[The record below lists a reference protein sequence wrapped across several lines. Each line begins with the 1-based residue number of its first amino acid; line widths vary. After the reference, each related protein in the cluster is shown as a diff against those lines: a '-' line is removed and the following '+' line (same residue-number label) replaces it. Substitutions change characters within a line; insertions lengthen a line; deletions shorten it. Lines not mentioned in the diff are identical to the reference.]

1 MWHIDDI
8 EEDNWDVNKDQNVFH
23 QIKQFFG
30 GIAWEKKNMSIIGNL
45 IISNHKDLYKTACFY
60 FLNIFLWFWLRQSAF
75 PEIFFFF
82 FARVHF
88 LQCCMA
94 WGLVQWKWGMQ
105 FSSLKCDKIMMLFQ
119 WESMKLYY
127 EFPNLRIV
135 PSEWKSTIVLVGWS
149 HGGRG

>member
-30 GIAWEKKNMSIIGNL
+30 GTAWEKKNMSIIGNL
-45 IISNHKDLYKTACFY
+45 IISNHKDLYKAACFY

-82 FARVHF
+82 LPGYIFSSVAWPGGWCSGSGVCSF
-88 LQCCMA
+88 QAWNVIKLWCYFNENQWSYIMNFQI
-94 WGLVQWKWGMQ
+94 WGLCPVNG
-105 FSSLKCDKIMMLFQ
+105 SLL
-119 WESMKLYY
+119 
-127 EFPNLRIV
+127 
-135 PSEWKSTIVLVGWS
+135 
-149 HGGRG
+149 

>member
-1 MWHIDDI
+1 
-8 EEDNWDVNKDQNVFH
+8 
-23 QIKQFFG
+23 
-30 GIAWEKKNMSIIGNL
+30 MSIIGNL
-45 IISNHKDLYKTACFY
+45 IISNHRLIQSSMFLFLEY
-60 FLNIFLWFWLRQSAF
+60 FSLILIETISFSRNL
-75 PEIFFFF
+75 FFF

-119 WESMKLYY
+119 CESMKLYY

-135 PSEWKSTIVLVGWS
+135 PSQWKSTIVLVGWS
-149 HGGRG
+149 HGGRGQLPDAPGLTITACITSPSLP